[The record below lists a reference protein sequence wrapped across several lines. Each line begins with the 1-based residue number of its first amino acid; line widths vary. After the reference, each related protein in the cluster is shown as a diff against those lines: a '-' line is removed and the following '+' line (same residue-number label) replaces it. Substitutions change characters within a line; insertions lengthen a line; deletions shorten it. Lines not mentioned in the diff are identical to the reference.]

1 VTATGGR
8 LIGGELNCAIANA
21 VVSVH
26 SRRLGRGPTGA
37 QAFYRSNV
45 VVVMMSDNLTQAE
58 RSLAE
63 VGDGDTVRRVRED
76 CRDAMRGELVGAVED
91 LTGRHVLA
99 FLSDQ
104 SVTPDVATEVF
115 VLDEPL

>member
-1 VTATGGR
+1 MAVPDRKLA
-8 LIGGELNCAIANA
+8 GGELNCAIVNA

-37 QAFYRSNV
+37 NAFYRDNV
-45 VVVMMSDNLTQAE
+45 VVVLLQDGLTRAE
-58 RSLAE
+58 RSLVETGNDA
-63 VGDGDTVRRVRED
+63 TVKRVRED
-76 CRDAMRGELVGAVED
+76 CRDAMRDELVGAVEG

-104 SVTPDVATEVF
+104 SVTPDVSTEVF
-115 VLDEPL
+115 VLDASL

>member
-1 VTATGGR
+1 VRTTDKQLA
-8 LIGGELNCAIANA
+8 GGELNCAIVNA

-37 QAFYRSNV
+37 QAFYRDNV
-45 VVVMMSDNLTQAE
+45 VVVMMQDGLTHAE
-58 RSLAE
+58 RSLAAL
-63 VGDGDTVRRVRED
+63 GDEDTVKRVRED
-76 CRDAMRGELVGAVED
+76 CQDALRDEIVGAVED

-104 SVTPDVATEVF
+104 SVTPDVSTEVF
-115 VLDEPL
+115 VLDRPL